1 MKMFAKTSL
10 AEFLG
15 DRVVY
20 RNLEPADE
28 RLPGLKSLNT
38 PGDLEATHIPRK
50 TEPEYSRVV
59 IQILKEAQVQR
70 GVSNEINRLIYL
82 GDTRLL
88 DGTAF
93 SNLCIAADWPGLAFI
108 GAENSQAEKID
119 ILSQAPGQ
127 TVYLANRWAALCTFT
142 DFAAHNGFPVDES
155 TVVVIDIDKT
165 ALGGRGRNSQV
176 IDQARLL
183 AVQDTVAGLL
193 GDSFDPA
200 AFKVAYDTLNQPKFH
215 PFTTDNQDYLAYT
228 CLMLGSSLFNF
239 GQVVNEITSGK
250 LVSFNQFIDEVNAQK
265 KSLPSDLAEIHNEIY
280 AYVRAG
286 DPTPFKLFR
295 RNEYLR
301 TIGCFGSL
309 PDTAPVEEMV
319 EKEILITEEVRQA
332 ALAWKSQGALLFG
345 LSDKP
350 DEAATPTTELAATGC
365 QPIHRASTHS
375 VGETIPKPL

>member
-183 AVQDTVAGLL
+183 AVQDTVGGLL
-193 GDSFDPA
+193 GKSFDPA
-200 AFKVAYDTLNQPKFH
+200 AFKTAYDALNQPEFH
-215 PFTTDNQDYLAYT
+215 FFTTDNQDYLAYI
-228 CLMLGSSLFNF
+228 CLILGSGLYQLRHLIDEIRS
-239 GQVVNEITSGK
+239 GQF
-250 LVSFNQFIDEVNAQK
+250 VSFDQFISEVNQQRR
-265 KSLPSDLAEIHNEIY
+265 SLSLELAEIHTEIF

-309 PDTAPVEEMV
+309 PDTAPVEEMLQ
-319 EKEILITEEVRQA
+319 EEILITEEVRQA
-332 ALAWKSQGALLFG
+332 GLAWKRQGALLFG

-350 DEAATPTTELAATGC
+350 DEAATPTPELAAIGH

-375 VGETIPKPL
+375 VGETFPRSL